1 VVVPYAQQAFSDC
14 FLYNDFHSKTI
25 GHILAHMA
33 RPRRSEQTREA
44 LISAG
49 IEQISRHGYHGTGIK
64 QILDVV
70 NVPKGSF
77 YNFFESKEAFVAELI
92 KEYSKNL
99 LAELNGFREGP
110 GADLS
115 PVEKL
120 RSIYQYGLEMY
131 SNTDCQQSCLIGA
144 LAMDIGPESIAC
156 HQALRKATIEWQDVF
171 SQVLIEAQQS
181 GEVRKDL
188 TSTQLSSVY
197 WSTWEGALMK
207 MKVTGDSD
215 EAAQTM
221 EIMLTILFKAP

>member
-1 VVVPYAQQAFSDC
+1 LNKY
-14 FLYNDFHSKTI
+14 FHSKTI

-44 LISAG
+44 LISEG

-99 LAELNGFREGP
+99 LAELNGFRVGP

-120 RSIYQYGLEMY
+120 RSIYQYGLQMY
-131 SNTDCQQSCLIGA
+131 SNSDCQKSCLIGA
-144 LAMDIGPESIAC
+144 LAMDIGPESATC
-156 HQALRKATIEWQDVF
+156 QQALRKATVEWQAVF
-171 SQVLIEAQQS
+171 SLVLSEAQQA
-181 GEVRKDL
+181 GEVREDL
-188 TSTQLSSVY
+188 NSAQLSSVY

-207 MKVTGDSD
+207 MKVSGNAD
-215 EAAQTM
+215 EAAETM

>member
-1 VVVPYAQQAFSDC
+1 
-14 FLYNDFHSKTI
+14 
-25 GHILAHMA
+25 MA

-44 LISAG
+44 LINEG

-99 LAELNGFREGP
+99 LAELNGFRDGP
-110 GADLS
+110 GADLT

-120 RSIYQYGLEMY
+120 RSIYQYGLQMY
-131 SNTDCQQSCLIGA
+131 SNTDCQKSCLIGA
-144 LAMDIGPESIAC
+144 LAMDIGSESASC
-156 HQALRKATIEWQDVF
+156 QQALRKATEEWQAVF
-171 SQVLIEAQQS
+171 SQVLTAAQQA
-181 GEVRKDL
+181 GEVREDL
-188 TSTQLSSVY
+188 NAMQLSSVY

>member
-1 VVVPYAQQAFSDC
+1 MSKG
-14 FLYNDFHSKTI
+14 FHSKTI

-33 RPRRSEQTREA
+33 RPRRSEQTRA
-44 LISAG
+44 DLINAG

-120 RSIYQYGLEMY
+120 RSIYQYGLELY
-131 SNTDCQQSCLIGA
+131 SNSDCQKSCLIGA
-144 LAMDIGPESIAC
+144 LAMDIGPENASC
-156 HQALRKATIEWQDVF
+156 QQALRKATHGWQSIF
-171 SQVLIEAQQS
+171 AQVLLEAQQA
-181 GEVRKDL
+181 GEVRGDL
-188 TSTQLSSVY
+188 SPTQLSSVY

-215 EAAQTM
+215 EAAETM

>member
-1 VVVPYAQQAFSDC
+1 
-14 FLYNDFHSKTI
+14 
-25 GHILAHMA
+25 MA
-33 RPRRSEQTREA
+33 RPRRSEQTRKD

-120 RSIYQYGLEMY
+120 RSIYQYGLQMY
-131 SNTDCQQSCLIGA
+131 SNSDCQKSCLIGA
-144 LAMDIGPESIAC
+144 LAMDIGPDSATC
-156 HQALRKATIEWQDVF
+156 QQALKKATEQWQAIF
-171 SQVLIEAQQS
+171 SQVLIEAQQA
-181 GEVRKDL
+181 GEVREDL
-188 TSTQLSSVY
+188 SSAQLSSVY

-207 MKVTGDSD
+207 MKVTGDTD

-221 EIMLTILFKAP
+221 EIMLTVLFKAP